1 MLSSLSSWFQTVLDF
16 VFPASCAY
24 CQKFVGD
31 DRVLIFCQSCWN
43 TITPISDSA
52 CPRCGKPY
60 SSQVVLHHSPEFLCG
75 ECRIS
80 PPFFD
85 QALAATYYEGVMK
98 EAILQFKFHYKTKL
112 GKPLAQWLISRIPG
126 NIDIQKYQVILPVP
140 LHKTRQKQRGYNQSA
155 ILAKHLAQYYHLTLS
170 LRNLIRIRPTD
181 AQSQI
186 KDRKERQENVRN
198 AFRLRFPGAIRDQNL
213 ILVDDVL
220 TTGATVNECA
230 KTLKQAGAASILVL
244 TLSRV
249 GFQYKPDPM

>member
-1 MLSSLSSWFQTVLDF
+1 
-16 VFPASCAY
+16 
-24 CQKFVGD
+24 
-31 DRVLIFCQSCWN
+31 
-43 TITPISDSA
+43 
-52 CPRCGKPY
+52 
-60 SSQVVLHHSPEFLCG
+60 
-75 ECRIS
+75 
-80 PPFFD
+80 
-85 QALAATYYEGVMK
+85 MK

-112 GKPLAQWLISRIPG
+112 GKPLVQWLISRIPG

-155 ILAKHLAQYYHLTLS
+155 ILARHLARHYQLHLI

-186 KDRKERQENVRN
+186 KGRKERQENVKN
-198 AFRLRFPGAIRDQNL
+198 AFRLRFPGAIRDRNL

-230 KTLKQAGAASILVL
+230 KTLKQAGATSILVL